1 MNHERLTQVL
11 RRPLITEKSTR
22 IRGEANQI
30 TFEVARDA
38 TKGEIKRAVEDRFQ
52 VEVIGVQTVNIKGKP
67 KRFGRIQG
75 RRKDWKKAY
84 VRLSEG
90 EDIDFFGAE

>member
-11 RRPLITEKSTR
+11 RRPIVTEKSTR
-22 IRGEANQI
+22 VRADANQI

-38 TKGEIKRAVEDRFQ
+38 TKREIKKAVEDRFA
-52 VEVIGVQTVNIKGKP
+52 VKVKNVRTANIKGKP

-75 RRKDWKKAY
+75 RRSDWKKAY
-84 VRLSEG
+84 VRLVEG
-90 EDIDFFGAE
+90 QDIDFFGAE